1 MCKLNSDLNIFHFC
15 LSVQLCQFH
24 FCKLIFKVEVS
35 QKRLRIQIKC
45 YVNFLLHFGSD
56 K

>member
-1 MCKLNSDLNIFHFC
+1 MRKFNSDLNIFHFS
-15 LSVQLCQFH
+15 LSLQLCKFH
-24 FCKLIFKVEVS
+24 FRNLIFNVKVS

>member
-1 MCKLNSDLNIFHFC
+1 MRKFNSDLNIFHFS
-15 LSVQLCQFH
+15 LSLQLCQFR
-24 FCKLIFKVEVS
+24 FCNLIFKVQVS